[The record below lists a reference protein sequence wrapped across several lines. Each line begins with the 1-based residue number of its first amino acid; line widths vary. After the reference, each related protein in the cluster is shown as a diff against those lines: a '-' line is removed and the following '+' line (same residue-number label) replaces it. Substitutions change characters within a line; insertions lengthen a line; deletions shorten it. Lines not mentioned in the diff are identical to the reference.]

1 MSPDLRRD
9 TTTTAAIGLAATAA
23 AVGLAV
29 LVHLAAADPARE
41 LLGYRFAPL
50 RADLT
55 QAASIFATN
64 ARKLAGVLGLAL
76 VVRSARPSGE
86 RGGGRSARWAQV
98 LILACDAGVV
108 GVLGLSLVLVAAG
121 LGAYG
126 REMAAALLPHGPLE
140 LAAFALALSL
150 YRDARRRTVTLHRAL
165 TRAALGVLLL
175 AAAAL
180 LETYAGLP
188 T

>member
-1 MSPDLRRD
+1 MM
-9 TTTTAAIGLAATAA
+9 AATAA
-23 AVGLAV
+23 AASLGV

-50 RADLT
+50 PADLSE
-55 QAASIFATN
+55 AASIFATN

-76 VVRSARPSGE
+76 VAQSPRLAGDPGARRCS
-86 RGGGRSARWAQV
+86 RRARV
-98 LILACDAGVV
+98 LVLACDAGVV
-108 GVLGLSLVLVAAG
+108 GTLGLSFVLVAAG

-126 REMAAALLPHGPLE
+126 PRMAAALLPHGPLE
-140 LAAFALALSL
+140 LAAFALALCL
-150 YRDARRRTVTLHRAL
+150 YRDARRRPVTLHRAL
-165 TRAALGVLLL
+165 TRGGVAVLLL
-175 AAAAL
+175 AVAAL